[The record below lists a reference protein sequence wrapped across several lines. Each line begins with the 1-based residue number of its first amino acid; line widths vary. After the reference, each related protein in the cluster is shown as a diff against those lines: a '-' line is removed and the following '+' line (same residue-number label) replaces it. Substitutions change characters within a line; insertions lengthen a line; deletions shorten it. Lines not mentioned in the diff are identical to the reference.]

1 MDQDLNCFSSSRVC
15 SPFMR
20 VRITK
25 TLTGSIDG
33 IQLSR
38 LSKGQVYDVY
48 TSLACYL
55 LSEKMAEPAPERE
68 PTAALPIENQK
79 PELADASRRIPLLRA
94 IAADRTDG
102 RSANS
107 SLLCSARSRVCS
119 RGWQLPGGGMMHIK
133 IALAGPETL
142 LGLGVWDL
150 GFGIS
155 LKFPQLHEL
164 QRHAPSVHQ

>member
-1 MDQDLNCFSSSRVC
+1 
-15 SPFMR
+15 MR

-25 TLTGSIDG
+25 PLAGSIDG

-38 LSKGQVYDVY
+38 LLEGQVYDVY

-94 IAADRTDG
+94 IAADRT
-102 RSANS
+102 R
-107 SLLCSARSRVCS
+107 RKKR
-119 RGWQLPGGGMMHIK
+119 
-133 IALAGPETL
+133 
-142 LGLGVWDL
+142 
-150 GFGIS
+150 
-155 LKFPQLHEL
+155 
-164 QRHAPSVHQ
+164 